1 MANQAN
7 GADTTAKTNVIS
19 VEAIDVP
26 QIEQQAQ
33 PVVTLPN
40 GGVLMGE
47 DLFLISAPTVRQ
59 YPDTKKN
66 STERHTFAG
75 QDYFLFP
82 VNGKVFTTRDKNFA
96 GAHKSGDLYSVTIGE
111 RVVGSAVYFELLGYV
126 TKTQKMAQIKFDDEV
141 AISKAR
147 IKRLDAYD
155 PKATVD
161 ADLMN
166 SLLAGV

>member
-19 VEAIDVP
+19 VEAIEVP

-96 GAHKSGDLYSVTIGE
+96 GAHKLGDLYSVTIGE